1 MKQVD
6 DEFSE
11 MMSLPII
18 DCFCIDELEH
28 DWPHCQ
34 QKLLALVKSGH
45 EVTLSIRGDLSY
57 KLQNRILSSVN
68 QLAIGFTIYGRHFNH
83 QTSQCIGLIVT

>member
-11 MMSLPII
+11 IMSLPIVA
-18 DCFCIDELEH
+18 CFCIDELEH
-28 DWPHCQ
+28 NWPHCQ
-34 QKLLALVKSGH
+34 QQLMALVKSGH
-45 EVTLSIRGDLSY
+45 AVTVNIRGDLSY
-57 KLQNRILSSVN
+57 KLQNRILASVN
-68 QLAIGFTIYGRHFNH
+68 QLAIRFTIYGRHFTD